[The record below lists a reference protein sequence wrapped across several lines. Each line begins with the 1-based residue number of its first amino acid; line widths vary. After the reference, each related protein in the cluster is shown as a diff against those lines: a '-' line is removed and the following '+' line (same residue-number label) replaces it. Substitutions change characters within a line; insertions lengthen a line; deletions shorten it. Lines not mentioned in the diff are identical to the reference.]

1 MLIDELDLEILSHKE
16 VHFGSNWDVMLG
28 YYAEEGVGTQPDFDL
43 ERILRLKEMDPM
55 IPELIIDDIEEAKG
69 VYLELRENNDHPLVD
84 LIFSE
89 EEEPTEVIA
98 NITKQGDRVIPALTD
113 LITSDLF
120 YNPLFPG
127 YGRAPLLAAKCLAKM
142 GKQETIPYLFEAL
155 GRESVFTEMSFVEAL
170 KAFGD
175 HAKAF
180 LIKRLTQK
188 PYTKDNENAAHALA
202 TFETDP
208 IMAKLYLS
216 LLEESPPFAPYLIYG
231 CEALISETD
240 RALFKELAEKS
251 EYKIDFDQVI
261 NSWNNN

>member
-1 MLIDELDLEILSHKE
+1 MLIDELDLEILAHKE
-16 VHFGSNWDVMLG
+16 VHFGANWDVMLS
-28 YYAEEGVGTQPDFDL
+28 YYVEEGVGTHPDFEI

-55 IPELIIDDIEEAKG
+55 VPEMLIDEIEEAKG
-69 VYLELRENNDHPLVD
+69 VYLELRENHDHPLVD

-89 EEEPTEVIA
+89 EEDPKEIIEHIA
-98 NITKQGDRVIPALTD
+98 KQGDRVIPSLSD
-113 LITSDLF
+113 LVTSDLF

-127 YGRAPLLAAKCLAKM
+127 YGRAPLLAAKCLAKL
-142 GKQETIPYLFEAL
+142 GKAETIPYLFEAL
-155 GRESVFTEMSFVEAL
+155 GRESVFTEMHFVEAL

-175 HAKAF
+175 KAKVF

-202 TFETDP
+202 SFDTDP

-231 CEALISETD
+231 CEGLISKAD
-240 RALFKELAEKS
+240 RAQFKALAENS
-251 EYKIDFDQVI
+251 EHKIDFDEVI
-261 NSWNNN
+261 KSWNNN